1 MCCLFSR
8 VYVFI
13 WDKSHFGT
21 TRKWKT
27 TTVLLVCF
35 IFFFSR
41 CLLLYVVSP
50 FFLHLFSMQP
60 NKGAFLSTGYFH
72 ILKSLCSRFVF
83 CVFRYCFFYV
93 CRIEIRLSRKWTET
107 FRFMS
112 DTAQAIICQ
121 KIGNLFPYAIAG
133 TSFFQLLRLLLL
145 MWFLS
150 SYLILFIILL
160 E

>member
-1 MCCLFSR
+1 M
-8 VYVFI
+8 
-13 WDKSHFGT
+13 
-21 TRKWKT
+21 
-27 TTVLLVCF
+27 LLVFSCLRIHMRQEPF
-35 IFFFSR
+35 WNYKKMKNNNRFARLFYFFFSR

>member
-1 MCCLFSR
+1 M
-8 VYVFI
+8 
-13 WDKSHFGT
+13 
-21 TRKWKT
+21 
-27 TTVLLVCF
+27 LLVFSCLCIHMRQEPF
-35 IFFFSR
+35 WNCKKMKNNNRFARLFYFFS
-41 CLLLYVVSP
+41 LVVCCYTLFRI
-50 FFLHLFSMQP
+50 FFLHLFFIQP

-72 ILKSLCSRFVF
+72 ILKSLCSRFVC

-121 KIGNLFPYAIAG
+121 KIGNLFPYAIVG